1 MKNNNRISYCYDYVQ
16 LYLLFFW
23 TKPRYQQPV
32 DVLIDVNMHSAKLL
46 QHIMHT
52 NPSKS
57 LLKVITYI
65 FRSVLSI
72 IYGFYLMN
80 RKVLLSYG
88 DVWSHSLNL
97 KFTGATYRAGIDY
110 LSGAHGFIMSF
121 KWGSCCLICRFPCS
135 VLYIIVCPFI
145 LFLLVI
151 YGFWL
156 YFLVSSNLSSM
167 VKIPCTSNR
176 VSLVLWY
183 WQFRR
188 QWNWRRYCLK

>member
-1 MKNNNRISYCYDYVQ
+1 MY
-16 LYLLFFW
+16 
-23 TKPRYQQPV
+23 
-32 DVLIDVNMHSAKLL
+32 
-46 QHIMHT
+46 T

-80 RKVLLSYG
+80 RKVLLSYR

-110 LSGAHGFIMSF
+110 LSGAHGFTVSF

-145 LFLLVI
+145 RFLLVI

-156 YFLVSSNLSSM
+156 YLLVSSNLSSK

-188 QWNWRRYCLK
+188 QWNWRRYCLKYSEADIRTSTVCIFNVQISIKLKHYKKKNNNKKRKKTSPRITDH